1 MFFCVRAAIA
11 CVYDRTHESVDITS
25 NLFFFTV
32 EGDFFLE
39 ESHDFGLNCL
49 TFNPCCLWLNFQPF
63 FSVDGMRIELDIADK
78 MKQIYI
84 YLARKYTKAI
94 HSTDTCSLN
103 QLDVSYVFSYWE
115 RNCRRC
121 WFFFVFVGI
130 NKFQIGLPKKLIQ
143 TRAFFM
149 SLLVF
154 LSDRGWIF
162 IKERD
167 KSDEIQNNNCLH
179 WFSDWLTTAIRF
191 MFSKILFIEKSWNTK
206 FNELSTIC
214 AIVIDWYTCKI
225 DK

>member
-32 EGDFFLE
+32 EGEFFLE

-121 WFFFVFVGI
+121 CWFFFRLRWYKQVSNWLTEKIDSNTSIFYVFACVFVWSRL
-130 NKFQIGLPKKLIQ
+130 NFYQR
-143 TRAFFM
+143 T
-149 SLLVF
+149 
-154 LSDRGWIF
+154 W
-162 IKERD
+162 
-167 KSDEIQNNNCLH
+167 
-179 WFSDWLTTAIRF
+179 
-191 MFSKILFIEKSWNTK
+191 
-206 FNELSTIC
+206 
-214 AIVIDWYTCKI
+214 
-225 DK
+225 